1 MNWFI
6 DADRVLGSSH
16 AGGSQACQD
25 NISYQSTLNR
35 NWHSIC
41 LSDGAGSAKHSEVAS
56 KYVSERFCKSLLDL
70 SAAIDAKGPGSW
82 INDHIISEVLTLRL
96 ALKDL
101 TASSELD
108 DYHCTLVGL
117 LVGKHVSLS
126 VHIGD
131 GAIIAGKSTA
141 LSKECSAINGKIFIS
156 LPENGEYKNETY
168 FITEPH
174 WLKHLR
180 IKVFGEIDWF
190 VMGSDGAMDVLCE
203 RGKLDGNLIAE
214 LINNMMVTYGR
225 TSTVK
230 ELITSEFASR
240 KTNDDISCAI
250 GFSESSLVEVELIW
264 DNRLVPVIHLYPHER
279 AQSLAIPAAIPAA
292 PLVFSGSN
300 ADSISSKLPFLGKY
314 RSFLGM
320 YRSTL
325 LIALFS
331 FFVGCIASYLFQE
344 RVANFYSWVEQSV
357 LTLDQPLNEPKA
369 NVDPQFKQHEPREN
383 PKLNPSDQEPKND
396 PSFVGRAME
405 KLEGWWEDFF
415 GSNAPL
421 DPRSTP
427 SEVQVLEQNDA

>member
-1 MNWFI
+1 MNWSI
-6 DADRVLGSSH
+6 DADRALGSSH
-16 AGGSQACQD
+16 ASGSQACQD
-25 NISYQSTLNR
+25 NISYQSTPNK

-70 SAAIDAKGPGSW
+70 SSAIDAKGPGSW
-82 INDHIISEVLTLRL
+82 INDQIISEVLTLRL

-141 LSKECSAINGKIFIS
+141 SSKECSAINGKIYTS

-190 VMGSDGAMDVLCE
+190 VMGSDGGMDVLCE
-203 RGKLDGNLIAE
+203 REKLDGNLIAE

-240 KTNDDISCAI
+240 KTNDDLSCAI
-250 GFSESSLVEVELIW
+250 GFAESSLAGADLVW
-264 DNRLVPVIHLYPHER
+264 DNRLVPAVHLYPHER
-279 AQSLAIPAAIPAA
+279 AQSLAIPAA

-300 ADSISSKLPFLGKY
+300 ADSISSKLPFLG
-314 RSFLGM
+314 L

-331 FFVGCIASYLFQE
+331 FFVGCIVSYLFQE
-344 RVANFYSWVEQSV
+344 RVANFYIWVEQSV
-357 LTLDQPLNEPKA
+357 LTPDQPLNEPKA
-369 NVDPQFKQHEPREN
+369 NVDPQLKEHDPREN
-383 PKLNPSDQEPKND
+383 PKLNPSDQELKND

-421 DPRSTP
+421 DPKSTP